1 MKFALRQRSLSVII
15 KSTSEPRII
24 PTNNVELA
32 DGICFGI
39 VSYVHFYR
47 GRTELGGII
56 AVLTVS
62 QLTLAVLNCCIAKN
76 ISETNEDD
84 SL

>member
-1 MKFALRQRSLSVII
+1 MII
-15 KSTSEPRII
+15 KSMSEPRII